1 MRSLDQLS
9 SGSSSC
15 SPVLSDDSFDPPSR
29 RMFAHVP
36 SPAHSV
42 AFAGA
47 RHLLMPACSRS
58 SATSYTSDSSCG
70 PLGAP
75 LSPHSARFG
84 LNFGQLPSDHSMS
97 PSSTDR
103 SFSTNRLSAQISFDF
118 DRSNARRSNS
128 SDVHPH
134 HHSPNHLLHSH
145 HYQLTQSAHHSPSSY
160 DDSSNDHSH
169 HAASLLRSNG
179 LNSPAT
185 SSKAS
190 GSSVDSA
197 LGSPDFERPTR
208 GKIKI
213 CGVCGDR
220 AKSFHFGA
228 ISCDSCKAFFRR
240 SVQNEAYKNFHC
252 PYNNRC
258 DITILSR
265 KCCQH
270 CR

>member
-9 SGSSSC
+9 SSSSSC
-15 SPVLSDDSFDPPSR
+15 SPVLSDDSFEINHNYFGNRQPEIHNHR
-29 RMFAHVP
+29 RSNLSGSA
-36 SPAHSV
+36 SGYSTS
-42 AFAGA
+42 
-47 RHLLMPACSRS
+47 HLLMPVQPLSNPS
-58 SATSYTSDSSCG
+58 SYHSTSSSHFARLPFGELPISSDSHFQDQPSSRYSSNDYFAQHRH
-70 PLGAP
+70 LQ
-75 LSPHSARFG
+75 SI
-84 LNFGQLPSDHSMS
+84 GQLPSSPDESEVDLEIIHTVHSSRPEFDSLSS
-97 PSSTDR
+97 PSDR
-103 SFSTNRLSAQISFDF
+103 RFG
-118 DRSNARRSNS
+118 S
-128 SDVHPH
+128 SSSSSSSLNPH
-134 HHSPNHLLHSH
+134 HHH
-145 HYQLTQSAHHSPSSY
+145 HHQHPHQSVANSS
-160 DDSSNDHSH
+160 SSST
-169 HAASLLRSNG
+169 
-179 LNSPAT
+179 NSGDFQR
-185 SSKAS
+185 
-190 GSSVDSA
+190 GS
-197 LGSPDFERPTR
+197 TR

>member
-15 SPVLSDDSFDPPSR
+15 SPVLSDDSFEPPT
-29 RMFAHVP
+29 RMFGRVP
-36 SPAHSV
+36 STSGHSPS
-42 AFAGA
+42 APYSS
-47 RHLLMPACSRS
+47 RHLLMPARPTVYESTS
-58 SATSYTSDSSCG
+58 STSGSMS
-70 PLGAP
+70 
-75 LSPHSARFG
+75 LSAHSNPSRFG
-84 LNFGQLPSDHSMS
+84 LSFGELPVHCEEPSSRQSPHPMYSDRLTAQIDYDSHSTRHTPSD
-97 PSSTDR
+97 
-103 SFSTNRLSAQISFDF
+103 L
-118 DRSNARRSNS
+118 
-128 SDVHPH
+128 
-134 HHSPNHLLHSH
+134 
-145 HYQLTQSAHHSPSSY
+145 AHHS
-160 DDSSNDHSH
+160 
-169 HAASLLRSNG
+169 
-179 LNSPAT
+179 T
-185 SSKAS
+185 SSRTKSSS
-190 GSSVDSA
+190 GVSSDCSVD
-197 LGSPDFERPTR
+197 FQRPTR
-208 GKIKI
+208 GKLKI